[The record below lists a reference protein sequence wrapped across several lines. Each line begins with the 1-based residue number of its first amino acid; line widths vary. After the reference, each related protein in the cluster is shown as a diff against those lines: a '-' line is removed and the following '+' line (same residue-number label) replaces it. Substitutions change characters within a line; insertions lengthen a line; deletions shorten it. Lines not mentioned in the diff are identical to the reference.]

1 LIRREPAPV
10 QITANQAS
18 DRPPARARAM
28 AGIDWEF
35 VLLLAATLALT
46 GVAMGVMLFAL

>member
-1 LIRREPAPV
+1 LIQIKQPISTRRTLAP
-10 QITANQAS
+10 
-18 DRPPARARAM
+18 M

>member
-1 LIRREPAPV
+1 
-10 QITANQAS
+10 
-18 DRPPARARAM
+18 M

-46 GVAMGVMLFAL
+46 GVAMGVMLFAM

>member
-1 LIRREPAPV
+1 LIHIKQPISTRRTLAP
-10 QITANQAS
+10 
-18 DRPPARARAM
+18 M